1 MKKSD
6 LALLIVIVAISLGAS
21 YFAGRAVLAQ
31 FVQRDTQVEVTDT
44 ISSSLVPPSETIFND
59 RAINPA
65 VPINIGNSNNQ
76 QPFGQ

>member
-1 MKKSD
+1 MSKSN
-6 LALLIVIVAISLGAS
+6 LALLILIVAISLGAS

-31 FVQRDTQVEVTDT
+31 FVQRDTQVEVTDP
-44 ISSSLVPPSETIFND
+44 ISSSLVPPNENVFND